1 MTFTSALL
9 VAASLVVPHSGQPAE
24 AQSGQPP
31 AECRDWQTCRQQ
43 ALEAAERRD
52 YDAFYDLAWRAV
64 QTGPKNDTAL
74 MAMLARAQSLA
85 GRPHDSLVMLQRL
98 FAMGVVTDAGTSDD
112 FRRVRELPAWADFEA
127 RLSGQPAPAK
137 KEVTSPPAD
146 AAPPP
151 KRPVNEPVGTAPAKP
166 EPPAKSSAAGPVTFS
181 TSGLSVVGLAYD
193 AVSGRFIVGDREQRR
208 LAVIGERSH
217 HVASVGSD
225 AGFGEIGAFEID
237 AREGDL
243 WVASASG
250 DARSSTVH
258 KLQLISGRV
267 LASITLPAGQGPARF
282 ADVALTPESTV
293 LVLDSLGRRL
303 FRVPRRGRTL
313 ELAARLAASGV
324 VSVAPASETTV
335 YAAYDQGLMRVDLST
350 RSMTV
355 VEPGQGRDLGQL
367 TWIRWHRGSLV
378 GIQRSSETLYRAIRI
393 RLDDSGR
400 TARAVDVL
408 EEGLTIAAPAS
419 VTLAGNV
426 LHYLSTNSGAGE
438 YVVKRLTLK

>member
-9 VAASLVVPHSGQPAE
+9 FAASLVV
-24 AQSGQPP
+24 AQSGQPA

-43 ALEAAERRD
+43 ALEAAERRE

-98 FAMGVVTDAGTSDD
+98 AAMGVVTDAGTSDD
-112 FRRVRELPAWADFEA
+112 FRRVRELPGWADFEA

-137 KEVTSPPAD
+137 KEVTPPPAD
-146 AAPPP
+146 SAPPP
-151 KRPVNEPVGTAPAKP
+151 KRPVSEPVATAALAKP
-166 EPPAKSSAAGPVTFS
+166 EPPAKSSAAGPVTFP

-237 AREGDL
+237 TREGDL

-267 LASITLPAGQGPARF
+267 LASIALPAGQGPARF

-293 LVLDSLGRRL
+293 VVLDSLGRRL
-303 FRVPRRGRTL
+303 FRVSRRGRTL
-313 ELAARLAASGV
+313 ELAARLAATGV

-335 YAAYDQGLMRVDLST
+335 YAAYDQGLMRVDLPT

-408 EEGLTIAAPAS
+408 EEGLTIAGPAS